1 MSTPDPP
8 AIVDDFQCEN
18 PPRKND
24 TDSLTASHNKSSH
37 KMFGT
42 LCKMLSEMLILML
55 DPRAHRPVPIA
66 GNIGCFSLCQRFR
79 KFRSE
84 IKWKGPFRFLPTGI
98 FGITP
103 GGGPLILVGIF
114 RPKFGVPFLTNR
126 FFDNFF
132 QVGGSLR
139 SHTRRGPLAHRSS
152 HVRTTKQT
160 CPCVICSSNSARY
173 CFGIVYHC
181 SAMVEVLCK

>member
-8 AIVDDFQCEN
+8 AIVDDLQCEN
-18 PPRKND
+18 PRRKND

-37 KMFGT
+37 KMLGT

-55 DPRAHRPVPIA
+55 GPRAHRPVPIA
-66 GNIGCFSLCQRFR
+66 GNIGCISLCQRFR

-114 RPKFGVPFLTNR
+114 RPKFGVPFLTNW
-126 FFDNFF
+126 FFA
-132 QVGGSLR
+132 LIR
-139 SHTRRGPLAHRSS
+139 
-152 HVRTTKQT
+152 
-160 CPCVICSSNSARY
+160 
-173 CFGIVYHC
+173 
-181 SAMVEVLCK
+181 E